1 LEDDQQ
7 RMTAQ
12 RAGLTDVVLRAMVL
26 FSDSVQLHTAAFH
39 TIVLLARPLGGRE
52 GMLFHSSM
60 VASGIFGGDNTHNR
74 KNGIAVMVDSMRR
87 FEDNDVLQAMSCW
100 ALVNIALA
108 PAQKAELVKLGGIKA
123 TTNAMLRHPFSAEV
137 QFRALF
143 ALINLV
149 IPSVRLNDNS
159 AEAVAMQEHLGEVNN
174 TTEKEIIDELVG
186 EIASLVVRA
195 MKNFCSS
202 EAILNRACLV
212 LHNLSL
218 TQEYHATLLWTPN
231 CYQMLEWCLS
241 NYRTDQVLQQSAT
254 GTLNRLQLT
263 LSNNDDLRVRFAD
276 YIQAQQQSSLE
287 QAHLEAVRLHEQ
299 QEELH
304 RQQQQQQQPRAQ
316 EQ

>member
-1 LEDDQQ
+1 
-7 RMTAQ
+7 
-12 RAGLTDVVLRAMVL
+12 
-26 FSDSVQLHTAAFH
+26 
-39 TIVLLARPLGGRE
+39 
-52 GMLFHSSM
+52 
-60 VASGIFGGDNTHNR
+60 
-74 KNGIAVMVDSMRR
+74 
-87 FEDNDVLQAMSCW
+87 
-100 ALVNIALA
+100 
-108 PAQKAELVKLGGIKA
+108 
-123 TTNAMLRHPFSAEV
+123 
-137 QFRALF
+137 
-143 ALINLV
+143 
-149 IPSVRLNDNS
+149 
-159 AEAVAMQEHLGEVNN
+159 MQEHLGEVNN

-218 TQEYHATLLWTPN
+218 TQEYHATLLWTPT

-241 NYRTDQVLQQSAT
+241 NYRTDHVFQQSAT
-254 GTLNRLQLT
+254 GTLHRLQLT
-263 LSNNDDLRVRFAD
+263 LSNNDDLRVRFAE

-304 RQQQQQQQPRAQ
+304 RQQPQAQ

>member
-1 LEDDQQ
+1 
-7 RMTAQ
+7 
-12 RAGLTDVVLRAMVL
+12 
-26 FSDSVQLHTAAFH
+26 
-39 TIVLLARPLGGRE
+39 
-52 GMLFHSSM
+52 
-60 VASGIFGGDNTHNR
+60 
-74 KNGIAVMVDSMRR
+74 
-87 FEDNDVLQAMSCW
+87 
-100 ALVNIALA
+100 
-108 PAQKAELVKLGGIKA
+108 
-123 TTNAMLRHPFSAEV
+123 
-137 QFRALF
+137 
-143 ALINLV
+143 
-149 IPSVRLNDNS
+149 
-159 AEAVAMQEHLGEVNN
+159 MQEHLGEVNN

-218 TQEYHATLLWTPN
+218 TQEYHATLLWTPT

-241 NYRTDQVLQQSAT
+241 NYRTDHVLQQSAT
-254 GTLNRLQLT
+254 GTLHRLQLT
-263 LSNNDDLRVRFAD
+263 LSNNDDLRVRFAE

-304 RQQQQQQQPRAQ
+304 RQQPQAQ